1 MLCFLHFIYW
11 YDNCFSFP
19 FFLVWIFCSL
29 HVTIFEHC
37 CHFPLTIRIIAAV
50 INPRIYVRL
59 EFCCVMV
66 AIIVHQFDSCWSA
79 LTMLITPAG
88 ICDKGRNPVGVQTD
102 DLHTDIWTDKVTLS
116 SCGDIKLYLLVLY
129 FFTVSTLLS
138 KSLPG
143 SALQCKLFDFP
154 CSLAIE
160 LLSIASPES

>member
-1 MLCFLHFIYW
+1 MLF
-11 YDNCFSFP
+11 FP

-37 CHFPLTIRIIAAV
+37 CHFPLTIRIITAV
-50 INPRIYVRL
+50 INSRIYVRS

-66 AIIVHQFDSCWSA
+66 AIIGTQFDSCWPA
-79 LTMLITPAG
+79 LTVLKTSAR

-102 DLHTDIWTDKVTLS
+102 DLHTDIWTDKVTLC
-116 SCGDIKLYLLVLY
+116 SCGDIKLLFIGTMVFLQ
-129 FFTVSTLLS
+129 STLLS